1 VTALRAEGVW
11 KQYSRWPGGER
22 SLRNV
27 LTGQV
32 PLLGRRGHAWA
43 LKDIS
48 FEVPAGGS
56 LGVLG
61 RNGAGKSTLLRLA
74 AGLTRPTRGAVS
86 ADGETAAVLNLG
98 DTFDATLSG
107 RENALTAA
115 LVEGWT
121 PAEAKALVPAIA
133 EFAELE
139 DHIDAPVRTYSDGM
153 KMRLAFAVVA
163 QLRPKLL
170 LVDEVISVGDLAFQ
184 SKCMERI
191 AEMRAAGTAL
201 VLASHDLGLIEH
213 QCEHALWLE
222 GGEPRAYGPASEVV
236 AAYREAA
243 HQRVLEQTPDSL
255 PEGRVGTQQ
264 LTIEN
269 VEVSPTRVA
278 LELVNHGEPVLDP
291 IVEVELTRDD
301 DVLLL
306 RTTTKDSGAALGRV
320 TDRARVA
327 VRFDRPP
334 PGRYAIDVGA
344 YSNDWETTFDY
355 QWHAFTLTVEG
366 GANWDVGQGAKSPR
380 GMA

>member
-191 AEMRAAGTAL
+191 AQMRAAGTAL

-213 QCEHALWLE
+213 QCEHALW
-222 GGEPRAYGPASEVV
+222 
-236 AAYREAA
+236 
-243 HQRVLEQTPDSL
+243 LEQTPDSL

-320 TDRARVA
+320 TDRAHVA